1 MVAIEI
7 KSCNEGCIEKKISE
21 IQEISDQ
28 KYSEPSYTEMKEQQK
43 FEINFKPKKHSLTL
57 IGLLWR

>member
-43 FEINFKPKKHSLTL
+43 FGINFKPKN
-57 IGLLWR
+57 IV